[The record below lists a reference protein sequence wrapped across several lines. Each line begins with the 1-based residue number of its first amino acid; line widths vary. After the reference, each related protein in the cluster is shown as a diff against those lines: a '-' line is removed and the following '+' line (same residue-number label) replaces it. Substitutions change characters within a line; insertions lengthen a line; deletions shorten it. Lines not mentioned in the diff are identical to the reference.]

1 MIQVLRIDL
10 GLRPSEDPERVVR
23 SEVGEREGDRAGA
36 GAGSPR
42 GGGVEE
48 FVADEVVVRRVRR
61 GVDA

>member
-1 MIQVLRIDL
+1 MIQVLWIDL

-36 GAGSPR
+36 GSPR